1 MSALAQETQTAP
13 PSGSR
18 TTVALPMEHFILSP
32 PLFLQGRE
40 ARRAEPR
47 RSDER
52 PDRGDE
58 SRRPGDPDHASAG
71 RG

>member
-1 MSALAQETQTAP
+1 
-13 PSGSR
+13 
-18 TTVALPMEHFILSP
+18 MEPFILSP
-32 PLFLQGRE
+32 LLFLHDRE

-58 SRRPGDPDHASAG
+58 VNGIAYRRRAVYGD
-71 RG
+71 